1 MIRDA
6 LAGKRIALTGVSGFL
21 GTALFERLLIDIPV
35 ERLDVVIRGD
45 AAARLQSIV
54 AGSAFATARRDLG
67 DEAFAALVSS
77 RVRPITADLASAP
90 PEIASDV
97 DLVIHCAATVQFDP
111 PIDDAFRTNL
121 KGTTRLFEAAGGR
134 PFLHVSTAYVA
145 GVTRGIQR
153 EELLPH
159 SVDWRTE
166 AETALRMR
174 AEVEDESRTP
184 EVLDRLIAR
193 ARSAVGR
200 AGPQSVAAR
209 SEEHRKEWVERRLV
223 SLGRARARSLGWPD
237 VYTFT
242 KALTEMALD
251 DLAGDSPLAIVRP
264 SIVESALQRPFP
276 GWIEGFRMAE
286 PVILAYGRGA
296 LPDFPGIPEGALDVI
311 PVDLVV
317 NAILAVAAAPPAR
330 RRVYHVSSGAR
341 NPLRFRNLYE
351 LTREYFQR
359 DPLPERGRG
368 SFKVPVWRF
377 PGAHAL
383 NKRMRSAERAI
394 EAAER
399 GVLKLPRGS
408 FARDLAR
415 RVDRVRGRL
424 DFVKRYAGLYGAYTD
439 AAVVY
444 TDERARALH
453 ETLEG
458 TDREDFGFDPTSY
471 TWQHYLQEV
480 HLPSITALM
489 RWPRPPREE
498 PRVVV
503 APNGNGSNGESNG
516 GGSRVTL
523 AVFDVEG
530 TIIASNVLESY
541 LWLRMSESGAGERAR
556 HVASLAA
563 RVPSLLG
570 AEKRDRGEFLRAF
583 YRSYE
588 GVAVEEI
595 RALADEAI
603 GELLLRRLAPAAVR
617 RIRQHRAAGHRV
629 VFVTGSLDFIA
640 SALAPLADEIVSASL
655 AVRDGRFT
663 GDLSE
668 PPLTGEARAS
678 WLVGYA
684 RSVGAD
690 VASCYAYAD
699 SMSDL
704 PMLEAVGKSVAVN
717 PDVPLARIA
726 RARGW
731 PIEEWEAAA
740 GTPRL
745 LVPEAVL

>member
-1 MIRDA
+1 MIRQA
-6 LAGKRIALTGVSGFL
+6 LQGKRIALTGVSGFL

-45 AAARLQSIV
+45 AAARLQTIV
-54 AGSAFATARRDLG
+54 GGSAFESARRSLG
-67 DEAFAALVSS
+67 DEAFAELVDS
-77 RVRPITADLASAP
+77 RVRPVTADLSVAP

-111 PIDDAFRTNL
+111 PVDDAFRTNL
-121 KGTTRLFEAAGGR
+121 FGTTRLYEAVGGR

-153 EELLPH
+153 EELLPR

-166 AETALRMR
+166 AESALRMR
-174 AEVEDESRTP
+174 AEVEDESRKP

-193 ARSAVGR
+193 AKSAVGR

-209 SEEHRKEWVERRLV
+209 SEEHRKEWVQRRLV

-251 DLAGDSPLAIVRP
+251 ELAGDNPLAIVRP
-264 SIVESALQRPFP
+264 SIVESALERPFP

-317 NAILAVAAAPPAR
+317 NAILAVAATPPER
-330 RRVYHVSSGAR
+330 RRVYHVSSGSR

-383 NKRMRSAERAI
+383 NKRMRGAERAV

-439 AAVVY
+439 AAVIY

-458 TDREDFGFDPTSY
+458 SDREDFGFDPTSF

-503 APNGNGSNGESNG
+503 APNGNGSDGNGA
-516 GGSRVTL
+516 GSRVTL

-530 TIIASNVLESY
+530 TIVASNVLESY
-541 LWLRMSESGAGERAR
+541 LWLRMSESGNGERAR
-556 HVASLAA
+556 HVASVAA

-588 GVAVEEI
+588 GVAVSDIEE
-595 RALADEAI
+595 LAREST
-603 GELLLRRLAPAAVR
+603 GELLLRRLAPGAVK
-617 RIRQHRAAGHRV
+617 RIREHRAAGHRV

-678 WLVGYA
+678 WLAGYA
-684 RSVGAD
+684 RSLGAD
-690 VASCYAYAD
+690 VATCYAYAD

-704 PMLEAVGKSVAVN
+704 PMLEAVGKPVAVN

-726 RARGW
+726 RAKGW
-731 PIEEWEAAA
+731 PIEEWDAAA
-740 GTPRL
+740 GTPRVL
-745 LVPEAVL
+745 IPEGVL

>member
-1 MIRDA
+1 MIRQA
-6 LAGKRIALTGVSGFL
+6 LQGKRVALTGVSGFL
-21 GTALFERLLIDIPV
+21 GTALLERLLVDIPV
-35 ERLDVVIRGD
+35 ARLDVVIRGD
-45 AAARLQSIV
+45 ASARLATIL
-54 AGSAFATARRDLG
+54 AGSAFADARTRMG
-67 DEAFAALVSS
+67 DSAFGALASS
-77 RVRPITADLASAP
+77 KVRPITADLAAAP

-111 PIDDAFRTNL
+111 PIDDAFRMNL
-121 KGTTRLFEAAGGR
+121 YGTTRLYEASGGR

-153 EELLPH
+153 EELLPR
-159 SVDWRTE
+159 SVDWRAE
-166 AETALRMR
+166 AETALGMR
-174 AEVEDESRTP
+174 VKVEEESRRP
-184 EVLDRLIAR
+184 EVLERLMAR

-209 SEEHRKEWVERRLV
+209 AEAHRLEWVERRLV

-251 DLAGDSPLAIVRP
+251 DLAGDNPLAIVRP

-317 NAILAVAAAPPAR
+317 NAILAVAAAPPER

-368 SFKVPVWRF
+368 TFKVPVWRF
-377 PGAHAL
+377 AGAHAL
-383 NKRMRSAERAI
+383 NKRMRTAERAI

-399 GVLKLPRGS
+399 GVLRLPRGT
-408 FARDLAR
+408 FAREAAR

-458 TDREDFGFDPTSY
+458 SDREEFGFDPTSF
-471 TWQHYLQEV
+471 TWRYYLQDV

-489 RWPRPPREE
+489 RRPRPPREA

-503 APNGNGSNGESNG
+503 APNGNGGNGSVAP
-516 GGSRVTL
+516 SRVTL

-530 TIIASNVLESY
+530 TIVASNVIESY
-541 LWLRMSESGAGERAR
+541 LWLRLSEATGSDRAR
-556 HVASLAA
+556 EVAAVA
-563 RVPSLLG
+563 GRVPSLLG
-570 AEKRDRGEFLRAF
+570 AERRDRGEFLRSF
-583 YRSYE
+583 YRMYE
-588 GVAVEEI
+588 GVSVEAIEE
-595 RALADEAI
+595 LAHDAI
-603 GELLLRRLAPAAVR
+603 GELLLRRLAPGAVR
-617 RIRQHRAAGHRV
+617 RIREHRAAGHRV
-629 VFVTGSLDFIA
+629 VLVTGSLDFIA
-640 SALAPLADEIVSASL
+640 SALAPLADDVIAAQL
-655 AVRDGRFT
+655 AIRDGRFT
-663 GDLSE
+663 GDLAE

-678 WLVGYA
+678 WLSSYA
-684 RSVGAD
+684 RAAGAD
-690 VASCYAYAD
+690 VAACYAYAD

-704 PMLEAVGKSVAVN
+704 PMLEAAGRPVAVN
-717 PDVPLARIA
+717 PDVSLTRIA

-740 GTPRL
+740 GTPRIL
-745 LVPEAVL
+745 LPEAAL